1 MNPPP
6 KPSLFDSENAFVT
19 SPLFS
24 ARILACLRLLWGS
37 YALFTLLFT
46 LIWIAVRVP
55 GGASTN
61 RYFSYLTRLHY
72 TGICAWFFASGVQT
86 AFYAS
91 ADGGGRYPLRRWGR
105 VLQVLHEWLFSTVVT
120 MPFTITLTFFIL
132 LRVDLDASVP
142 FDLYSNI
149 SMHVFNSVFALFE
162 ILLTNDPPPAW
173 KWLPVNFL
181 IWGAYFGVAYITHE
195 DVGLYPYYIL
205 DRTKVGGR
213 GVVAAYILGIIGVYG
228 VTYVVVHGVAIA
240 RRRLVDRLAA
250 RKDGDGDEEREEEK
264 CSMQASEIEAA

>member
-1 MNPPP
+1 MDTPTPRQ
-6 KPSLFDSENAFVT
+6 SSFFDSENAYVT

-24 ARILACLRLLWGS
+24 TRILTCLRLLWGF
-37 YALFTLLFT
+37 YTLFTLLFT

-55 GGASTN
+55 GGAST
-61 RYFSYLTRLHY
+61 YFSYLTRLHY
-72 TGICAWFFASGVQT
+72 TGMCAWFFASGVQT
-86 AFYAS
+86 AFYAIS
-91 ADGGGRYPLRRWGR
+91 DGKRYPLRHWGR
-105 VLQVLHEWLFSTVVT
+105 MLQILHEWLFSTVVT

-142 FDLYSNI
+142 INLYSNI

-213 GVVAAYILGIIGVYG
+213 GVVAAYILGIIGMYG
-228 VTYVVVHGVAIA
+228 VTYVVVHGVIVA
-240 RRRLVDRLAA
+240 RRRLVNRLAA
-250 RKDGDGDEEREEEK
+250 AKDEDDEREEDK
-264 CSMQASEIEAA
+264 CSMQTSEMEAP